1 VQIILLESMD
11 INNRFSFRLNKRAV
25 KIDRSFYTS
34 ARLFI

>member
-1 VQIILLESMD
+1 LLDSMD
-11 INNRFSFRLNKRAV
+11 MNNSFRLNKRAV